1 MVLPVFT
8 LPLSL
13 ALQNEK
19 YMNFKKASLI
29 ALTGFAAI
37 ASYAQDNL
45 VNSLNAN
52 ASAKAKEKFVFT
64 PVISISCTDV
74 KNQGSS
80 GTCWSYSGNSFLE
93 SEMIRAGRQAVDI
106 AEIYTARCVYIEK
119 AKNYVRMHGSVSWGD
134 GGALHD
140 VTNIYNTYGALPQEL
155 YTGLNYGTDKNKFG
169 EMQDLL
175 KGMLDGVI
183 KNSNGQLTPNWLPAF
198 TAALDTY
205 LGKVPESFSYKGKT
219 YTPQTFA
226 KEVIGL
232 NGNDY
237 IELSSLTTAP
247 FYAQTFLP
255 VPDNWSFSQVYN
267 VTHTDLTDIIDN
279 ALKAGY
285 TVGWATD
292 VSEKY
297 FSWKNGIAFVPETP
311 IEKMNPAEVAD
322 LFNGPKKEMTITAD
336 MRQKAFDNYE
346 TQDDHGM
353 QIVGISKD
361 QNGKEY
367 YIVKNSWGLS
377 NDYKGFLYVTKAY
390 VQYKTTAIMLH
401 KNALPKGIAQK
412 LKV

>member
-1 MVLPVFT
+1 
-8 LPLSL
+8 
-13 ALQNEK
+13 
-19 YMNFKKASLI
+19 MNFKKASLI

-45 VNSLNAN
+45 VNSLSAN

-93 SEMIRAGRQAVDI
+93 SEMIRNGRQAVDI

-119 AKNYVRMHGSVSWGD
+119 AKNYVRMHGAVSWGD

-198 TAALDTY
+198 TAVLDTY
-205 LGKVPESFSYKGKT
+205 LGKVPETFNYKGKN

-247 FYAQTFLP
+247 YYTQTFLP

-297 FSWKNGIAFVPETP
+297 FSWKNGVAFVPETP
-311 IEKMNPAEVAD
+311 IEKMSPAELGD

-377 NDYKGFLYVTKAY
+377 NDYKGFLYVTKNY
-390 VQYKTTAIMLH
+390 VQYKTTALMVH
-401 KNALPKGIAQK
+401 KNSLAKGMAQK
-412 LKV
+412 LKL